1 MVTDQDYIE
10 LKHRVIRLE
19 GKVKF
24 LYKHLGVT
32 FVPKPQPA
40 DDPQVVDL
48 LKQGK
53 TIDAIKIYRERNE
66 ATLPEAK
73 QAVEE
78 IRGRLGL

>member
-19 GKVKF
+19 GKVEF
-24 LYKHLGVT
+24 LYQHLGIT
-32 FVPKPQPA
+32 FVPEPQPA
-40 DDPQVVDL
+40 DDPQVVEL
-48 LKQGK
+48 LKKGK
-53 TIDAIKIYRERNE
+53 TLDAIKAYRELNQ

-78 IRGRLGL
+78 IQARLGL